1 MANDLSE
8 LSVGDDGRVR
18 LVIGAAGGTKITTAV
33 AQSILKNQW
42 LKTDVKEAID
52 MRRLHHQLMPMQVA
66 YEEDTD
72 EVSWFRFRFF

>member
-42 LKTDVKEAID
+42 LQTDVKEAID
-52 MRRLHHQLMPMQVA
+52 MRRLHHQLMPMEVA

-72 EVSWFRFRFF
+72 EVSWFRF

>member
-42 LKTDVKEAID
+42 LQTDVKEAID
-52 MRRLHHQLMPMQVA
+52 MRRVHHQLMPMEVA

-72 EVSWFRFRFF
+72 EVSWFRF